1 MKILVLVDGLHGA
14 GGLERSL
21 AYKVAAWEQ
30 AGHQLVVVTLTD
42 LGPDFYALPKGT
54 QRQCL
59 DIAYRRDVS
68 LHSLGNLRQ
77 AARHF
82 LGLRRVLRKH
92 RPDAVVH
99 SGFGFDFFFL
109 PLLAGG
115 RVFLVKENHSSR
127 FSPVEARQS
136 FGTRIKKWLRFWME
150 SRYDAAVFLSHEEA
164 GLSGL
169 KNSVVIPNGMPEARH
184 PLSDRKKQVIAAG
197 RVCAVK
203 GFDRLVQA
211 WALAVPRLD
220 GWQLLIFGDGEQAD
234 IDSLRGL
241 VAERSLG
248 HNVQLLPA
256 TPDILTHIAES
267 SLFAMTSRSECF
279 PMVLLEAMQLGVP
292 VVAFDCPTGPRNIVI
307 DGQTGILVSDGDL
320 AAFAEA
326 LVMLAMDSGAAARM
340 GQNAR
345 LESSRYAMHRI
356 AAQWTSL
363 FDRVAR

>member
-1 MKILVLVDGLHGA
+1 MKILVLVDDLHGA

-21 AYKVAAWEQ
+21 AYKVAAWAQ
-30 AGHQLVVVTLTD
+30 AGHQLVVITLAD
-42 LGPDFYALPKGT
+42 RGPDFYALSKGT
-54 QRQCL
+54 QRECL
-59 DIAYRRDVS
+59 GIAYRRDVS

-82 LGLRRVLRKH
+82 LGLRRALRKH
-92 RPDAVVH
+92 RPDVVIH

-109 PLLAGG
+109 PLLASR

-127 FSPVEARQS
+127 FSPIDAPQS
-136 FGTRIKKWLRFWME
+136 FGARIKKRLRFWME
-150 SRYDAAVFLSHEEA
+150 TRYDAAVFLSHEEA

-169 KNSVVIPNGMPEARH
+169 KNCVVIPNGMPEARH
-184 PLSDRKKQVIAAG
+184 PLAGRKKQVIAAG
-197 RVCAVK
+197 RVCSVK

-211 WALAVPRLD
+211 WALAGPRLD
-220 GWQLLIFGDGEQAD
+220 GWQLLIFGDGEQGD

-241 VAERSLG
+241 VAEHSLA
-248 HNVQLLPA
+248 HSVQLLPA
-256 TPDILTHIAES
+256 TPDILGHIAES

-307 DGQTGILVSDGDL
+307 DGKTGSLVQDGDL
-320 AAFAEA
+320 AAFAET
-326 LVMLAMDSGAAARM
+326 LVTLAMDSEAAARM

-345 LESSRYAMHRI
+345 LESSRYAMSRV

-363 FDRVAR
+363 FDRVAK